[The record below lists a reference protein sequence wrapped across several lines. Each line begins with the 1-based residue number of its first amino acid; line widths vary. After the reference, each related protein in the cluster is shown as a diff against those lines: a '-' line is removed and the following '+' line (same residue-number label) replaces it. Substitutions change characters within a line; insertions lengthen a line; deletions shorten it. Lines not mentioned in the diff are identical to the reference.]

1 MYELLCMLRELRVPS
16 VEIFYRVIT
25 CENRDVVSLYDISSA
40 ASREH
45 HMSKPS
51 HCIELLPLTYIELHL
66 IRTSRGRTSN
76 VTVPTYT

>member
-1 MYELLCMLRELRVPS
+1 MLRELRVPS

-25 CENRDVVSLYDISSA
+25 CENRDVVSLYDISPA

-51 HCIELLPLTYIELHL
+51 HRIELVPLTFIELHL
-66 IRTSRGRTSN
+66 IRTSRCRLSN